1 MSGLRE
7 KIKST
12 NDIKKEILEI
22 EEWDCSIEI
31 RTMTAK
37 QRAVILD
44 KVMGDKGNMD
54 HDLFHGYMI
63 TVSCFDPET
72 GELIFQPDDAEWLME
87 KSSGPIERIM
97 TSVMR
102 LSGLNKSAIEE
113 AEKN

>member
-1 MSGLRE
+1 MSELRN
-7 KIKST
+7 KIKNA
-12 NDIKKEILEI
+12 NDIKKEIIEI

-37 QRAVILD
+37 QRATILD
-44 KVMGDKGNMD
+44 KVMNDKGNMD

-72 GELIFQPDDAEWLME
+72 GEMIFSTEDTEWLME

-97 TSVMR
+97 SSVMK
-102 LSGLNKSAIEE
+102 LSGLNKGAIED